1 MVSAGVP
8 VYDRMYSPP
17 IFRGV
22 VTIDMRS
29 CDMCPLHTT
38 QPVPISIAGGCG
50 IHSRNFRI
58 LAEPLYNLLLAP
70 REKLVISCTEKVP
83 RCRFAQHTVSELMLD
98 LMERNLHSCP
108 EFNMTKTHLRKSS
121 KTP

>member
-1 MVSAGVP
+1 MLRDVGDAESVAAYRLGPMVSAGVP

-50 IHSRNFRI
+50 IHSVYLLSLCI
-58 LAEPLYNLLLAP
+58 LSDLLLAAHAP
-70 REKLVISCTEKVP
+70 
-83 RCRFAQHTVSELMLD
+83 
-98 LMERNLHSCP
+98 
-108 EFNMTKTHLRKSS
+108 
-121 KTP
+121 